1 MPLNPTILVV
11 EDELDVREMLR
22 DQLVELGYAVRM
34 AASAEAAL
42 RDVEVAAPDLV
53 LTDVHMKGI
62 SGVELCKRLKAD
74 PRFALTPIVILTAVT
89 DLDARV
95 AGLAAG
101 ADDFFGKPFELSELS
116 TRVGALLRVKTLLDQ
131 LERAE
136 GVIVTLGATIEA
148 RDLYTSGHCERLATY
163 GVALGRAL
171 NVPEPLI
178 RALHLGGYLH
188 DLGKIAVPDTVL
200 LKPGALT
207 PSELAQIQRHPSIGA
222 DLVRGLHT
230 LDDVRP
236 IIRHHHERW
245 DGSGYPDGLQAEGIP
260 LGARIMAVVDV
271 FDALHTARPYKAALS
286 TADRRGGRGP
296 SPELRDINRVLTV
309 GHGLI
314 GGVAATGQ
322 TLNVRNVVTTPNL
335 LPAAKRVVRK
345 DRQRAFLCVPI
356 HSRGRILGTLSLGR
370 QTSETFGDREV
381 VLVEATADQ
390 IGIALDNARL
400 YSETLR
406 QLDELKRAQAQ
417 LVHAEKLSAVG
428 ELASGVAHEI
438 NNPLTT
444 ILGQTHLL
452 LERAE
457 ATPHMRERL
466 TIISD
471 EASPAARIV
480 QNLLL
485 FSRHYAPEPPPWPV

>member
-22 DQLVELGYAVRM
+22 DQLVELGYAVRTV
-34 AASAEAAL
+34 ASAEAAL

-136 GVIVTLGATIEA
+136 GLIVTLGATIEA

-207 PSELAQIQRHPSIGA
+207 PGELAQIQRHPGVGA

-245 DGSGYPDGLQAEGIP
+245 DGSGYPDGLQGEAIP

-286 TADRRGGRGP
+286 TADALGILREEADAGAWDPRVVARFVEIVGDLGARNGGPRVPGAMGRG
-296 SPELRDINRVLTV
+296 
-309 GHGLI
+309 
-314 GGVAATGQ
+314 A
-322 TLNVRNVVTTPNL
+322 
-335 LPAAKRVVRK
+335 
-345 DRQRAFLCVPI
+345 
-356 HSRGRILGTLSLGR
+356 
-370 QTSETFGDREV
+370 
-381 VLVEATADQ
+381 
-390 IGIALDNARL
+390 
-400 YSETLR
+400 
-406 QLDELKRAQAQ
+406 
-417 LVHAEKLSAVG
+417 
-428 ELASGVAHEI
+428 
-438 NNPLTT
+438 
-444 ILGQTHLL
+444 
-452 LERAE
+452 
-457 ATPHMRERL
+457 
-466 TIISD
+466 
-471 EASPAARIV
+471 
-480 QNLLL
+480 
-485 FSRHYAPEPPPWPV
+485 